1 MMSHIAKPTEKILRW
16 QDLELGVLIHYI
28 LDIYKPDCHQKQKI
42 IAEEIPPSSVNPA
55 RLDPEQWVRSA
66 WEMGAKYAILVAKH
80 GTGFALWPTDVN
92 DYSCKY
98 MPWKGGRGDIV
109 GEFIAACRKYG
120 LLPGLYYHPT
130 CNGYYGINNDL
141 KYDYKGEMYQHYVR
155 CVERQ
160 VEELWSR
167 YGELFE
173 IWFDGGTIPPE
184 EGGPDLIPLL
194 KKYQPDAV
202 CFQGPKSWPH
212 NLRWVGNED
221 GLAPPDCWATTN
233 AGEARYDGSVPDE
246 AAGVGDPDGLYY
258 WPAETDM
265 PNRDHGAFGGGWG
278 WQPGEEDHVFSPETL
293 LDCYVRSVGRNSNLL
308 VGMAISTD
316 GDFQD
321 EEQFIRFGEL
331 LKKTFGNPAALLE
344 SPEHRGGRVVLES
357 DGETPMAY
365 LSIREDIADGQH
377 IRAFRVLADGVEIAR
392 GHCVGHRRIL
402 PLSGI
407 RFREL
412 EFVVDE
418 SAGEYGIRDIGV
430 YAEQ

>member
-1 MMSHIAKPTEKILRW
+1 MQYIAVPTQKILRW
-16 QDLELGVLIHYI
+16 QDLELGVLIHYV

-42 IAEEIPPSSVNPA
+42 IAEEIPPSSLHPA
-55 RLDPEQWVRSA
+55 RLDPEQWVRA
-66 WEMGAKYAILVAKH
+66 AYEMGARYAILVAKH

-92 DYSCKY
+92 DFSCKF
-98 MPWKGGRGDIV
+98 MPWKDGKGDIV

-130 CNGYYGINNDL
+130 CNGYYGIDNGV
-141 KYDYKGEMYQHYVR
+141 KYDYKGEMYRRYVR

-202 CFQGPKSWPH
+202 CFQGPKDWPH

-221 GLAPPDCWATTN
+221 GLAPADCWATTN
-233 AGEARYDGSVPDE
+233 AGEARFDGTVPDE
-246 AAGVGDPDGLYY
+246 QVGVGDPDGRYY

-278 WQPGEEDHVFSPETL
+278 WAAGEEDHVFTPEYL

-308 VGMAISTD
+308 VGMAISTE
-316 GDFQD
+316 GDFED
-321 EEQFIRFGEL
+321 EEQFVGFGRL
-331 LKKTFGNPAALLE
+331 LRKTFGTPAVLLE
-344 SPEHRGGRVVLES
+344 RPEPTDDRIMLFS
-357 DGETPMAY
+357 DGKTPMAY
-365 LSIREDIADGQH
+365 LSIREDITEGQH
-377 IRAFRVLADGVEIAR
+377 IRAFRVLADGREIAA
-392 GHCVGHRRIL
+392 GHCIGHRRIL
-402 PLSGI
+402 PLGGL
-407 RFREL
+407 RFRAL
-412 EFVVDE
+412 TFAVDE
-418 SAGEYGIRDIGV
+418 AVGTYGIRDIAL
-430 YAEQ
+430 YAEAK